1 MLLIGLPLTLIIDR
15 VLFRVLSDRILFKT
29 RSGKFLCNVP
39 SNRVFFWVLSDRVFS
54 RVLSDRVIFIITLF
68 YLVSSRRV
76 VPATSSVSFVFL
88 CYHLLYTSLTFV
100 VIRCDLLSL
109 VVIRCPSVCR
119 LFPYPQKSN

>member
-76 VPATSSVSFVFL
+76 VPTTSLVSSVFL
-88 CYHLLYTSLTFV
+88 CYHLLHTSLAIV
-100 VIRCDLLSL
+100 VIGCDLLSL
-109 VVIRCPSVCR
+109 VVIRCPSVCC
-119 LFPYPQKSN
+119 LFPFP